1 MYLYEAI
8 EHAREKA
15 KELRERAKVMEDYIG
30 AGQDIIASAQ
40 ESIDCECCADEHEQ
54 LAEWL
59 EDYRRLSSL
68 MYHEESYF
76 IGSDYRITYV
86 EYHEPGEDA
95 YTSIKIYKAKNK
107 HVKGGEWFEDENWV
121 FEHQEQVKPMSAD
134 EVLDWGSAYVKNAR
148 EIDRKNS
155 KLKEV
160 IKNHYDDEGVT

>member
-15 KELRERAKVMEDYIG
+15 KELRERA
-30 AGQDIIASAQ
+30 AGQDIIACA
-40 ESIDCECCADEHEQ
+40 CADEHEQ
-54 LAEWL
+54 LADWL

-68 MYHEESYF
+68 ACHEESYF
-76 IGSDYRITYV
+76 IGSDYRITYI
-86 EYHEPGEDA
+86 EYREPGEDI
-95 YTSIKIYKAKNK
+95 YSYIKIFKAKNK
-107 HVKGGEWFEDENWV
+107 HVKGGEWFEDDNWE
-121 FEHQEQVKPMSAD
+121 FEYQEQVKPMSAD

-160 IKNHYDDEGVT
+160 IKNHYDDEDAT

>member
-8 EHAREKA
+8 EHAKEKA
-15 KELRERAKVMEDYIG
+15 KELRERAKVMEDRVRVQ
-30 AGQDIIASAQ
+30 AVN
-40 ESIDCECCADEHEQ
+40 CEICADEHEQ
-54 LAEWL
+54 LAKWL

-76 IGSDYRITYV
+76 IGSEYRITYI

-95 YTSIKIYKAKNK
+95 YTSVKIYKAKNK

-148 EIDRKNS
+148 ENN
-155 KLKEV
+155 LKGD
-160 IKNHYDDEGVT
+160 I